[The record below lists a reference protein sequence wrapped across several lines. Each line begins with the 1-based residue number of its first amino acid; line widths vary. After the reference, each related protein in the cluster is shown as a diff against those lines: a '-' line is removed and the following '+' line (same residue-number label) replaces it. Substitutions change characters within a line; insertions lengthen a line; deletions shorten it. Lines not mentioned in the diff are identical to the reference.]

1 MTDILKDPE
10 LLRSIPLFKSL
21 TDQDLINIINAPENG
36 IEDYG
41 TRETVVREAEVGDSM
56 YIILDGYLE
65 VSIRSGSSDRE
76 VGIATLRPGD
86 FFGEQSLL
94 PWGTGRRNASVKAL
108 HAAKVF
114 RIDKKYVLLGIKRD
128 DEELEDSDSADVT
141 AINTKFEPDEVRDLI
156 MEMRLFK
163 SLNNQELATIRDW
176 TEIVTF
182 GPGDFVIK
190 KFQKGEHLYVI
201 LDGKAEVFTLD
212 DDGEILILA
221 ELKAGEFFGE
231 QALMPDSK
239 GKRNAFVRA
248 NDKTRMIKI
257 PKEYF
262 RLILSR
268 DEEIIAE
275 LKGIQESR

>member
-1 MTDILKDPE
+1 MTETLNDPE

-21 TDQDLINIINAPENG
+21 SDDDLVNILNAPENG
-36 IEDYG
+36 IEEYEPRG
-41 TRETVVREAEVGDSM
+41 IVIREAEVGDCM

-65 VSIRSGSSDRE
+65 VSIRSSSSDRE

-94 PWGTGRRNASVKAL
+94 PWGSGRRNASIKAL
-108 HAAKVF
+108 HSAKVF
-114 RIDKKYVLLGIKRD
+114 RIDKKYVLLAIKHEEEE
-128 DEELEDSDSADVT
+128 DEDSADIT
-141 AINTKFEPDEVRDLI
+141 AINAKFEPDEVRDLI
-156 MEMRLFK
+156 MEMPLFK

-201 LDGKAEVFTLD
+201 LDGRAEVFTLD
-212 DDGEILILA
+212 ENGEVLILA
-221 ELKAGEFFGE
+221 ELSAGEFFGE
-231 QALMPDSK
+231 QALMPDSE

-248 NDKTRMIKI
+248 NATTRLIKI

-262 RLILSR
+262 RLILTR
-268 DEEIIAE
+268 DEEIAAK
-275 LKGIQESR
+275 LKKAQESR